1 MNARDRPLAL
11 YVFSE
16 SRATQESVLDATQ
29 SGAAC
34 VNATMLH
41 AAVPG
46 LPFGGVGASGTGAY
60 HGRGDVRD
68 VHPPPRGA
76 APSQPTRPERDLPA
90 VLGWKER
97 LIRRFL

>member
-1 MNARDRPLAL
+1 M
-11 YVFSE
+11 
-16 SRATQESVLDATQ
+16 LDATQ

-60 HGRGDVRD
+60 HGRATFETFTHR
-68 VHPPPRGA
+68 R
-76 APSQPTRPERDLPA
+76 A
-90 VLGWKER
+90 VLRRRSRPDPSVAYPPYTEWKER